1 MKKEGL
7 ISLNKLFAK
16 LGSRIEK
23 NPFKVLFITIII
35 FAIMITGAIK
45 VNMATGSETLVKTD
59 NDAYISNYA
68 MENEFGGDAIMVL
81 LEGDQKDLLKLDNM
95 EKMWNVEQRLKY
107 NEDIFTF
114 MSPASIVHQITD
126 RQGIEI
132 KKQIPNISE
141 GLGEIGGK
149 LTEIGTELG
158 SKALPD
164 SKAIEDKLNSLMD
177 SMDPD
182 KLMKEMGGKQE
193 AELKNKFLAMSDG
206 LGEMGK
212 KLTNIGNEL
221 GNEDIPNP
229 KAIEEK
235 LGELSNINSV
245 FDELIVGQDNLSKGT
260 TELGEGLAKSSEGL
274 NEISQQLY
282 QMAEQ
287 MKDNPQMYQKLTMF
301 AESIE
306 KSTKGLSTMSEKT
319 GILSKGSENTS
330 MALTNIGLKLEK
342 EVEEME
348 KSLSGDGI
356 SPDELKKMS
365 SGFVAMGQNLSDL
378 SSGLSNMATE
388 GSMLPDSSEILL
400 GFKSNMEK
408 EVSGM
413 KENLSGG
420 MSPDELKL
428 MSNGFTTMGE
438 NLNKLSDGLNTFYEK
453 SGMML
458 PYFPHNQKELD
469 NILYDEDGKLRDV
482 FSDTVIDDNHMMLMI
497 KLKGNLKDSTID
509 SIYEDVSYAMEKEN
523 FDVNYMVSG
532 KPVLD
537 SSLRTE
543 MKSNMIVMVASAVA
557 LMFIIL
563 NLVFKV
569 RWRVLSLGIIFVSV
583 IATLGLMGH
592 LNVSMTMVSMA
603 VFPILIGLGI
613 DYSIQFQ
620 NRYEEEQ
627 SVKTTLA
634 QIGKAVGLA
643 VLATVLGFVSLFAS
657 PVPMIQDF
665 GKMLTIGVVVSFIGS
680 IFLLMPIL
688 GARDIVASKA
698 RDSKAKDYN
707 KPTIIDRILGATGKI
722 VTKFAPAILI
732 VSIALAAFGII
743 ADTKVGVETD
753 IETFMPQDMDAL
765 HDIHYIRDIVGST
778 NQMVIFMEDDNLL
791 SEDNVKWMR
800 DIVDEVGNKFPNEIV
815 DIKSIDNVVDNI
827 SPVEDLSLADYT
839 SIIKDDIPE
848 AQRRM
853 FINDEMNKGVILMNV
868 EHMAT
873 DELQEFVE
881 DMDNV
886 LKDAPIKASITGKS
900 VLDVEMVKGL
910 TDGRLR
916 MTIIGLGLVFVALL
930 FLYRSFFKALV
941 AVLPVTL
948 IVGMSG
954 GIMNLLGLKYTP
966 ITATLGALVLGMGT
980 EMTIML
986 LERYLEE
993 RNSGKGKGEAMSI
1006 TIRNIGKATLASG
1019 LTTVGGFSV
1028 LMTSKFVILKDFG
1041 LMTVINISLALIAT
1055 FVILPA
1061 LIWIL
1066 DGLIVKGKVKK
1077 GIYKELHQE

>member
-1 MKKEGL
+1 M
-7 ISLNKLFAK
+7 NKLFSK

-23 NPFKVLFITIII
+23 TPFKILFITIII
-35 FAIMITGAIK
+35 FAIAIAGAIK

-59 NDAYISNYA
+59 NNAYISNYA
-68 MENEFGGDAIMVL
+68 MEQEFGGDAIMVL

-107 NEDIFTF
+107 NEGIFTF

-126 RQGIEI
+126 RQGTEI
-132 KKQIPNISE
+132 KKQIPDISN
-141 GLGEIGGK
+141 GLGELGDK

-158 SKALPD
+158 SKELPD
-164 SKAIEDKLNSLMD
+164 PEAVEKKLDNLMV
-177 SMDPD
+177 SMDPSKFIED
-182 KLMKEMGGKQE
+182 MSGEQE
-193 AELKNKFLAMSDG
+193 AELKNKLLTMGNG

-212 KLTNIGNEL
+212 RLTDIGNEL
-221 GNEDIPNP
+221 GSKDIPNP
-229 KAIEEK
+229 KAMEEK
-235 LGELSNINSV
+235 LGELSNISSV
-245 FDELIVGQDNLSKGT
+245 FDELAGGQDNLAKGV
-260 TELGEGLAKSSEGL
+260 TELGGGLGLSSEGL
-274 NEISQQLY
+274 REISVQLV

-287 MKDNPQMYQKLTMF
+287 KKDNPQMYQKLTMF
-301 AESIE
+301 AENIG
-306 KSTKGLSTMSEKT
+306 KSSEGLSKM
-319 GILSKGSENTS
+319 SENTVKLS
-330 MALTNIGLKLEK
+330 QGNENTSQALNNIGKKLKE
-342 EVEEME
+342 EVEEM
-348 KSLSGDGI
+348 KNSLSGDGI
-356 SPDELKKMS
+356 SSEELKKMS
-365 SGFVAMGQNLSDL
+365 SGFVIMGENLSDL
-378 SSGLSNMATE
+378 SNGLFDMATE
-388 GSMLPDSSEILL
+388 GSILPESSEILSD
-400 GFKSNMEK
+400 FKANIEN
-408 EVSGM
+408 EVVGM
-413 KENLSGG
+413 KDNLSGG
-420 MSPDELKL
+420 ISPDELKL
-428 MSNGFTTMGE
+428 MSDGFITMGE
-438 NLNKLSDGLNTFYEK
+438 NLSKLSNGLNTFHKK

-469 NILYDEDGKLRDV
+469 SILYDDYGKLRDV

-497 KLKGNLKDSTID
+497 KLKGNLEDSTID
-509 SIYEDVSYAMEKEN
+509 SIFEDVSYAIEKEN
-523 FDVNYMVSG
+523 FDVNYIVSG

-543 MKSNMIVMVASAVA
+543 MKSNMIIMVASAVV

-569 RWRVLSLGIIFVSV
+569 RWRALSLGIIFVSV

-627 SVKTTLA
+627 SVKITLT

-665 GKMLTIGVVVSFIGS
+665 GKMLTIGVGVSFVGS

-688 GARDIVASKA
+688 DARDTVASKA
-698 RDSKAKDYN
+698 RDFRIKDYD
-707 KPTIIDRILGATGKI
+707 KPTVLDKILGATGKV
-722 VTKFAPAILI
+722 VTKLAPIILVI
-732 VSIALAAFGII
+732 SIGLATFGII
-743 ADTKVGVETD
+743 ADTKVGIETD

-778 NQMVIFMEDDNLL
+778 NQMIIFMEDENLL
-791 SEDNVKWMR
+791 SEENLQWMR
-800 DIVDEVGNKFPNEIV
+800 DTVDEIKGEFSSNIV
-815 DIKSIDNVVDNI
+815 DIKFIDNLVGNFSDI
-827 SPVEDLSLADYT
+827 EDLNFTEYMD
-839 SIIKDDIPE
+839 IVKKDIPA
-848 AQRRM
+848 AQRKM
-853 FINDEMNKGVILMNV
+853 FINDEMDKAVILMNV

-873 DELQEFVE
+873 EELQDFVE
-881 DMDNV
+881 NMNSM
-886 LKDAPIKASITGKS
+886 LKDAPMKTSITGKS

-910 TDGRLR
+910 TDGRLK
-916 MTIIGLGLVFVALL
+916 MTIIGLGLVFVVLL
-930 FLYRSFFKALV
+930 LLYRSFFKALV
-941 AVLPVTL
+941 AVLPVVL

-993 RNSGKGKGEAMSI
+993 RNLGKEKDEAMSI
-1006 TIRNIGKATLASG
+1006 TIKNIGKATVASG

-1028 LMTSKFVILKDFG
+1028 LRTSKFVILKDFG

-1066 DGLIVKGKVKK
+1066 DRFIVKEKVKK
-1077 GIYKELHQE
+1077 EVYKELPQE

>member
-1 MKKEGL
+1 MKEGL
-7 ISLNKLFAK
+7 NSLNKLFSK
-16 LGSRIEK
+16 LGGRIEK
-23 NPFKVLFITIII
+23 SPFKVLFITIII
-35 FAIMITGAIK
+35 FAIMIAGAIK
-45 VNMATGSETLVKTD
+45 VYMATGSETLVKTD
-59 NDAYISNYA
+59 NDAYISNYS
-68 MENEFGGDAIMVL
+68 MESEFGGDAIMVL

-107 NEDIFTF
+107 NENIFTF

-126 RQGIEI
+126 KQGTEI
-132 KKQIPNISE
+132 KKQIPNMSE
-141 GLGEIGGK
+141 GLGELGNK
-149 LTEIGTELG
+149 LIEIGTELG
-158 SKALPD
+158 NKELPD
-164 SKAIEDKLNSLMD
+164 PKEIENKLNSLMS
-177 SMDPD
+177 SMDPK
-182 KLMKEMGGKQE
+182 KLMEEAAGKQE
-193 AELKNKFLAMSDG
+193 AELKKKFLTMGNG

-212 KLTNIGNEL
+212 KLTDIGNEL
-221 GNEDIPNP
+221 GSKNIPNP
-229 KAIEEK
+229 KAMEEK
-235 LGELSNINSV
+235 LGELSNISSV
-245 FDELIVGQDNLSKGT
+245 FEDLAGGQDNLAQGVA
-260 TELGEGLAKSSEGL
+260 ELGGALGLSSEGL
-274 NEISQQLY
+274 REISVQLG

-287 MKDNPQMYQKLTMF
+287 MKDNPPMNQKLTMF
-301 AESIE
+301 AENIG
-306 KSTKGLSTMSEKT
+306 KSSEGLSMM
-319 GILSKGSENTS
+319 SENTVKLS
-330 MALTNIGLKLEK
+330 QGNENTSQALNNIGKKLKE
-342 EVEEME
+342 EVEEL
-348 KSLSGDGI
+348 KNGLSGDGI
-356 SPDELKKMS
+356 SSEELKKMS
-365 SGFVAMGQNLSDL
+365 SGFVTMGENLSDL
-378 SSGLSNMATE
+378 STGLSDMATK
-388 GSMLPDSSEILL
+388 GSLLPDSSDILS
-400 GFKSNMEK
+400 GFKTNMEN
-408 EVSGM
+408 EIAGM
-413 KENLSGG
+413 KDNLSGG
-420 MSPDELKL
+420 ISPDELKL
-428 MSNGFTTMGE
+428 MSGGFITMGE
-438 NLNKLSDGLNTFYEK
+438 NLNKLSDGLNTFHEK
-453 SGMML
+453 SGMMI

-469 NILYDEDGKLRDV
+469 NILFEDGALREV
-482 FSDTVIDDNHMMLMI
+482 FSDTVIDENHMMLMI
-497 KLKGNLKDSTID
+497 KLKGNLEDSTID
-509 SIYEDVSYAMEKEN
+509 SIFEDVSYAMEKEN
-523 FDVNYMVSG
+523 FDVSYLVSG

-543 MKSNMIVMVASAVA
+543 MKSNMVIMVASAVA

-563 NLVFKV
+563 ILVFKV

-627 SVKTTLA
+627 SVRITLT

-665 GKMLTIGVVVSFIGS
+665 GKMLTIGVGVSFIGS

-688 GARDIVASKA
+688 GARHIVESKA
-698 RDSKAKDYN
+698 SDLKIKDYN
-707 KPTIIDRILGATGKI
+707 KPTVLDKILGATGRV
-722 VTKFAPAILI
+722 VTKLAPIILI
-732 VSIALAAFGII
+732 VSIGLAAFGMI

-778 NQMVIFMEDDNLL
+778 NQMIIFMEDEDLL
-791 SEDNVKWMR
+791 SEDNLKWMR
-800 DIVDEVGNKFPNEIV
+800 DTVDSVESKFSSNIV
-815 DIKSIDNVVDNI
+815 DIKFIDNLVGNFSDI
-827 SPVEDLSLADYT
+827 DELSFTEYMD
-839 SIIKDDIPE
+839 IIEKDIPA
-848 AQRRM
+848 AQRKM
-853 FINDEMNKGVILMNV
+853 FINDEMDKGVILMNV

-873 DELQEFVE
+873 EELQGFVE
-881 DMDNV
+881 SMDSMLN
-886 LKDAPIKASITGKS
+886 DALIKTSITGKS

-910 TDGRLR
+910 TDGRLK

-930 FLYRSFFKALV
+930 LLYRSFFKAFA
-941 AVLPVTL
+941 AVLPVAL

-993 RNSGKGKGEAMSI
+993 RNSGKEKEEAMST
-1006 TIRNIGKATLASG
+1006 TIKNIGKATVASG

-1066 DGLIVKGKVKK
+1066 DRFIVSEKVRKV
-1077 GIYKELHQE
+1077 YRALPQE

>member
-1 MKKEGL
+1 ME
-7 ISLNKLFAK
+7 KLFSK
-16 LGSRIEK
+16 IGSRIEK
-23 NPFKVLFITIII
+23 TPFKMLFITIII
-35 FAIMITGAIK
+35 FAIMVTGVMK

-68 MENEFGGDAIMVL
+68 MEQEFGGDSIMVL
-81 LEGDQKDLLKLDNM
+81 LEGDQKDLLELDNM

-107 NEDIFTF
+107 NEGIFTF

-126 RQGIEI
+126 RQGTEI
-132 KKQIPNISE
+132 KKQLPDMSN
-141 GLGEIGGK
+141 GLGELGDK

-158 SKALPD
+158 GKELPD
-164 SKAIEDKLNSLMD
+164 PEAVEKKLDNLIV
-177 SMDPD
+177 SMDPN
-182 KLMKEMGGKQE
+182 KLMEDMGGKQE
-193 AELKNKFLAMSDG
+193 AELKNKFLTMGNG

-212 KLTNIGNEL
+212 KLTDIGNEL
-221 GNEDIPNP
+221 GSKDIPNP
-229 KAIEEK
+229 KEMEEK
-235 LGELSNINSV
+235 LGELSNISNV
-245 FDELIVGQDNLSKGT
+245 FDELTEGEDNLAKGVT
-260 TELGEGLAKSSEGL
+260 ALGGGLNLSSEGL
-274 NEISQQLY
+274 REISEQLR

-287 MKDNPQMYQKLTMF
+287 MKDNPQIYQKLNMF
-301 AESIE
+301 AENIG
-306 KSTKGLSTMSEKT
+306 KSSEGLSKMSENTVK
-319 GILSKGSENTS
+319 LSKGNENTS
-330 MALTNIGLKLEK
+330 QALNNMGKKLK
-342 EVEEME
+342 EVVAEMQN
-348 KSLSGDGI
+348 SLSGDGI
-356 SPDELKKMS
+356 SSEELKKMS
-365 SGFVAMGQNLSDL
+365 SGFVTMGENLSDL
-378 SSGLSNMATE
+378 SNGLSEMATE
-388 GSMLPDSSEILL
+388 GSILPDGSEVLS
-400 GFKSNMEK
+400 GFKANMEQ
-408 EVSGM
+408 EVAGM
-413 KENLSGG
+413 KDNLSGG
-420 MSPDELKL
+420 ISPDELKT
-428 MSNGFTTMGE
+428 MSDGFITMGE
-438 NLNKLSDGLNTFYEK
+438 NLNKLSDGLNTLHEK
-453 SGMML
+453 SGMMI

-469 NILYDEDGKLRDV
+469 NILYEDGNLREI
-482 FSDTVIDDNHMMLMI
+482 FSDTIIDDNHMMLMI
-497 KLKGNLKDSTID
+497 KLKGNLDDRTID
-509 SIYEDVSYAMEKEN
+509 SIYEDVSYAMEKEDFN
-523 FDVNYMVSG
+523 VNYIVSG

-543 MKSNMIVMVASAVA
+543 MKSNMIIMVASAVA

-563 NLVFKV
+563 SLVFKV
-569 RWRVLSLGIIFVSV
+569 RWRILSLGIIFVSV

-627 SVKTTLA
+627 SVKITLT

-665 GKMLTIGVVVSFIGS
+665 GKMLTIGVVVSFVGS
-680 IFLLMPIL
+680 IFLLMPVL
-688 GARDIVASKA
+688 AARDTVASKEGDV
-698 RDSKAKDYN
+698 RNKDYD
-707 KPTIIDRILGATGKI
+707 KPTVLDKILGATGKV
-722 VTKFAPAILI
+722 VTKLAPIILI
-732 VSIALAAFGII
+732 VSIGLATFGII

-778 NQMVIFMEDDNLL
+778 NQMIIFMEDENLL
-791 SEDNVKWMR
+791 SEKNLQWMR
-800 DIVDEVGNKFPNEIV
+800 DTVDEVEGEFSSNIV
-815 DIKSIDNVVDNI
+815 DIKFIDNLVGNFSDI
-827 SPVEDLSLADYT
+827 EDLNFTEYMDILE
-839 SIIKDDIPE
+839 KDIPA
-848 AQRRM
+848 AQRKM
-853 FINDEMNKGVILMNV
+853 FINDEMDKGVILMNV

-873 DELQEFVE
+873 EELQDFVE
-881 DMDNV
+881 SMDSL
-886 LKDAPIKASITGKS
+886 LKDAPIKTSITGKS

-910 TDGRLR
+910 TDGRLK

-930 FLYRSFFKALV
+930 LLYRSFFKALV
-941 AVLPVTL
+941 AVLPVVL

-954 GIMNLLGLKYTP
+954 GIMDLLGLKYTP

-993 RNSGKGKGEAMSI
+993 RNLGKEKEEAMSI
-1006 TIRNIGKATLASG
+1006 TIKNIGKATVASG

-1066 DGLIVKGKVKK
+1066 DRFIVKEKVKK
-1077 GIYKELHQE
+1077 EVYRELP

>member
-1 MKKEGL
+1 ME
-7 ISLNKLFAK
+7 KLFSK
-16 LGSRIEK
+16 IGSRIEK
-23 NPFKVLFITIII
+23 TPFKMLFITIII
-35 FAIMITGAIK
+35 FAIMVTGVMK

-68 MENEFGGDAIMVL
+68 MEQEFGGDSIMVL
-81 LEGDQKDLLKLDNM
+81 LEGDQKDLLELDNM

-126 RQGIEI
+126 RQGTEI

-141 GLGEIGGK
+141 GLGEMGNK
-149 LTEIGTELG
+149 LTEIGGELG
-158 SKALPD
+158 SKELPD
-164 SKAIEDKLNSLMD
+164 SSAVENKLNSLMS
-177 SMDPD
+177 SMDPN
-182 KLMKEMGGKQE
+182 KLMEEIGGKQE
-193 AELKNKFLAMSDG
+193 AELKDKFVEMG
-206 LGEMGK
+206 NRLGEMGNR
-212 KLTNIGNEL
+212 LTNIGNEL
-221 GNEDIPNP
+221 GSKEIPDP
-229 KAIEEK
+229 KIIEEK
-235 LGELSNINSV
+235 LGELSNISIV
-245 FDELIVGQDNLSKGT
+245 FDELIGGQDNLSNGS
-260 TELGEGLAKSSEGL
+260 TELGGGLAMSSQGL
-274 NEISQQLY
+274 SQTSQQLY
-282 QMAEQ
+282 QMADE
-287 MKDNPQMYQKLTMF
+287 MKNNTQMYQKLTMF
-301 AESIE
+301 AENIE
-306 KSTKGLSTMSEKT
+306 KSSQGLSAMSEKT
-319 GILSKGSENTS
+319 GMLSKGSENTS
-330 MALTNIGLKLEK
+330 TALTNISLKLEK
-342 EVEEME
+342 EVEEM
-348 KSLSGDGI
+348 KKGLSGDGI
-356 SPDELKKMS
+356 SPDELKNMS
-365 SGFVAMGQNLSDL
+365 NGFVIMGQNLSEL
-378 SSGLSNMATE
+378 SNGLSTMATE
-388 GSMLPDSSEILL
+388 GSMLPDSSEMLSS
-400 GFKSNMEK
+400 FKSNMEN
-408 EVSGM
+408 EISGM
-413 KENLSGG
+413 KDNLSGG
-420 MSPDELKL
+420 ISPDELKT
-428 MSNGFTTMGE
+428 MSDGFITMGE
-438 NLNKLSDGLNTFYEK
+438 NLNKLSDGLNTLHEK
-453 SGMML
+453 SGMMI

-469 NILYDEDGKLRDV
+469 NILYEDGNLREI
-482 FSDTVIDDNHMMLMI
+482 FSDTIIDDNHMMLMI
-497 KLKGNLKDSTID
+497 KLKGNLDDRTID
-509 SIYEDVSYAMEKEN
+509 SIYEDVSYAMEKEDFN
-523 FDVNYMVSG
+523 VNYIVSG

-543 MKSNMIVMVASAVA
+543 MKSNMIIMVASAVA

-563 NLVFKV
+563 SLVFKV
-569 RWRVLSLGIIFVSV
+569 RWRILSLGIIFVSV

-627 SVKTTLA
+627 SVKITLT

-665 GKMLTIGVVVSFIGS
+665 GKMLTIGVVVSFVGS
-680 IFLLMPIL
+680 IFLLMPVL
-688 GARDIVASKA
+688 AARDTVASKEGDV
-698 RDSKAKDYN
+698 RNKDYD
-707 KPTIIDRILGATGKI
+707 KPTVLDKILGATGKV
-722 VTKFAPAILI
+722 VTKLAPIILI
-732 VSIALAAFGII
+732 VSIGLATFGII

-778 NQMVIFMEDDNLL
+778 NQMIIFMEDENLL
-791 SEDNVKWMR
+791 SEKNLQWMR
-800 DIVDEVGNKFPNEIV
+800 DTVDEVEGEFSSNIV
-815 DIKSIDNVVDNI
+815 DIKFIDNLVGNFSDI
-827 SPVEDLSLADYT
+827 EDLNFTEYMDILE
-839 SIIKDDIPE
+839 KDIPA
-848 AQRRM
+848 AQRKM
-853 FINDEMNKGVILMNV
+853 FINDEMDKGVILMNV

-873 DELQEFVE
+873 EELQDFVE
-881 DMDNV
+881 SMDSL
-886 LKDAPIKASITGKS
+886 LKDAPIKTSITGKS

-910 TDGRLR
+910 TDGRLK

-930 FLYRSFFKALV
+930 LLYRSFFKALV
-941 AVLPVTL
+941 AVLPVVL

-954 GIMNLLGLKYTP
+954 GIMDLLGLKYTP

-993 RNSGKGKGEAMSI
+993 RNLGKEKEEAMSI
-1006 TIRNIGKATLASG
+1006 TIRNIGKATVASG

-1066 DGLIVKGKVKK
+1066 DGLIVKEKVKK
-1077 GIYKELHQE
+1077 KDIGNYLKNN

>member
-7 ISLNKLFAK
+7 IGLNKLFAK

-23 NPFKVLFITIII
+23 TPFKVLFITIII
-35 FAIMITGAIK
+35 FAIMIAGAIK

-59 NDAYISNYA
+59 NDAYISNHA

-81 LEGDQKDLLKLDNM
+81 LEGNQEDLLKLDNM

-107 NEDIFTF
+107 NENIFTF

-126 RQGIEI
+126 RQGTEI
-132 KKQIPNISE
+132 KKQVPNISE
-141 GLGEIGGK
+141 GLGEMGNK
-149 LTEIGTELG
+149 LTELGTELG
-158 SKALPD
+158 NKELPD
-164 SKAIEDKLNSLMD
+164 PKAVEEKVNSLMD
-177 SMDPD
+177 SMDPN
-182 KLMKEMGGKQE
+182 KFMKEMGGKQE
-193 AELKNKFLAMSDG
+193 AELKSKFLAMSDG

-212 KLTNIGNEL
+212 RLTDIGNEL
-221 GNEDIPNP
+221 GSKDIPNP
-229 KAIEEK
+229 KAMEEK

-245 FDELIVGQDNLSKGT
+245 FDELIVGQDNLGKGA
-260 TELGEGLAKSSEGL
+260 TELGGGLAKSSEGL
-274 NEISQQLY
+274 SEISQQLY

-287 MKDNPQMYQKLTMF
+287 MKDNPQIYQKLTMF

-306 KSTKGLSTMSEKT
+306 KSSKGLSAMSEKT
-319 GILSKGSENTS
+319 GKLSKGSENTS

-342 EVEEME
+342 EVEEM
-348 KSLSGDGI
+348 KKGLSGDGI

-365 SGFVAMGQNLSDL
+365 NGFVTMGQNLSDL
-378 SSGLSNMATE
+378 GSGLSNMAAE
-388 GSMLPDSSEILL
+388 GSMFPDSSEILSD
-400 GFKSNMEK
+400 FKSNMEK
-408 EVSGM
+408 EMSGI
-413 KENLSGG
+413 KADLSGG
-420 MSPDELKL
+420 VSPDELKS
-428 MSNGFTTMGE
+428 MSNGFITMGQ
-438 NLNKLSDGLNTFYEK
+438 NLNNLSNGLNTFYEK

-458 PYFPHNQKELD
+458 PYFPDNQKELD
-469 NILYDEDGKLRDV
+469 NILYDGGKLRDV
-482 FSDTVIDDNHMMLMI
+482 FSDTIIDDNHMMLMV
-497 KLKGNLKDSTID
+497 KLKGNLDDSTID
-509 SIYEDVSYAMEKEN
+509 SIYKDVSYAMKKEN
-523 FDVNYMVSG
+523 FDVKYMISG

-543 MKSNMIVMVASAVA
+543 MKSNMMVMVASAVA

-592 LNVSMTMVSMA
+592 LNVPMTMVSMA

-627 SVKTTLA
+627 SVKTTLT

-665 GKMLTIGVVVSFIGS
+665 GKMLTIGVIVSFVGS

-688 GARDIVASKA
+688 AARDTVAPKAKNSKT
-698 RDSKAKDYN
+698 KDYN
-707 KPTIIDRILGATGKI
+707 KPTIIDKTLGATGRTA
-722 VTKFAPAILI
+722 TKFAPIILI
-732 VSIALAAFGII
+732 ISIALAVFGII

-765 HDIHYIRDIVGST
+765 HDIHYMRDIVGST

-791 SEDNVKWMR
+791 SEGNIKWMR
-800 DIVDEVGNKFPNEIV
+800 YIVDEIENKFPNEIV
-815 DIKSIDNVVDNI
+815 DIKFIDNIVDNI
-827 SPVEDLSLADYT
+827 SPAEDLSFADYT
-839 SIIKDDIPE
+839 SIIKNDIPE
-848 AQRRM
+848 AQRKM

-868 EHMAT
+868 EHMST
-873 DELQEFVE
+873 DELREFVE
-881 DMDNV
+881 EMDNV
-886 LKDAPIKASITGKS
+886 LKGAPIKASITGKS

-916 MTIIGLGLVFVALL
+916 MTIIGLALVFVALL

-941 AVLPVTL
+941 AVLPVAL

-966 ITATLGALVLGMGT
+966 ITATLGSLVLGMGT
-980 EMTIML
+980 EMNIML

-993 RNSGKGKGEAMSI
+993 RNSGKEKEEAMSI
-1006 TIRNIGKATLASG
+1006 TIKNIGKATLASG

-1041 LMTVINISLALIAT
+1041 LMTVINISLALIST

-1066 DGLIVKGKVKK
+1066 DGLIVKNKK
-1077 GIYKELHQE
+1077 LDDDIEKLSF

>member
-7 ISLNKLFAK
+7 IVLEKLFSK
-16 LGSRIEK
+16 VGSRIEK
-23 NPFKVLFITIII
+23 TPFKMLFLTIII

-68 MENEFGGDAIMVL
+68 MEQEFGGDVIMVL
-81 LEGDQKDLLKLDNM
+81 LEGEQKDLLKLDNM

-107 NEDIFTF
+107 NEEIFTF
-114 MSPASIVHQITD
+114 MSPASIVHQITHK
-126 RQGIEI
+126 QGTEI
-132 KKQIPNISE
+132 KKQVPDMSN
-141 GLGEIGGK
+141 GLGELGDK
-149 LTEIGTELG
+149 LIEIGTELG
-158 SKALPD
+158 GKELPD
-164 SKAIEDKLNSLMD
+164 PEAVEGKLDNLIV
-177 SMDPD
+177 SMDPN
-182 KLMKEMGGKQE
+182 KLIEDMGGKQE
-193 AELKNKFLAMSDG
+193 AELKNKFVTMGNG

-221 GNEDIPNP
+221 ASKDMPNP
-229 KAIEEK
+229 KEMEKK
-235 LGELSNINSV
+235 LGELSNISNV
-245 FDELIVGQDNLSKGT
+245 FDELAGGQDNLAKGVIELGGGLSLSSKG
-260 TELGEGLAKSSEGL
+260 LGEMSA
-274 NEISQQLY
+274 QLR

-287 MKDNPQMYQKLTMF
+287 MKNNPQMYQKLNMF
-301 AESIE
+301 AENIE
-306 KSTKGLSTMSEKT
+306 RSSEALSKMSENTVK
-319 GILSKGSENTS
+319 LSKGNENTS
-330 MALTNIGLKLEK
+330 QALNNIGKKLEE
-342 EVEEME
+342 EVGEME
-348 KSLSGDGI
+348 NSLSGDGI
-356 SPDELKKMS
+356 SSEELKKMS
-365 SGFVAMGQNLSDL
+365 SGFVTMGENLSDL
-378 SSGLSNMATE
+378 SNGLSEIAAG
-388 GSMLPDSSEILL
+388 GSMLPDSSELL
-400 GFKSNMEK
+400 PGFKANMEQ
-408 EVSGM
+408 EIAGM
-413 KENLSGG
+413 KNNLSGG
-420 MSPDELKL
+420 ISPDELKT
-428 MSNGFTTMGE
+428 MSNGFITMGE
-438 NLNKLSDGLNTFYEK
+438 KLNKLSDGLNTLHEK
-453 SGMML
+453 SGMMV

-469 NILYDEDGKLRDV
+469 NILYEDGKLRDI
-482 FSDTVIDDNHMMLMI
+482 FSDTIIDDNHMMLMI
-497 KLKGNLKDSTID
+497 KLKGNLEDSDID

-523 FDVNYMVSG
+523 FDVKYIVSG

-543 MKSNMIVMVASAVA
+543 MKSNMIRMVASAVV

-563 NLVFKV
+563 SLVFKV

-627 SVKTTLA
+627 SVKITLT

-643 VLATVLGFVSLFAS
+643 VLATALGFVSLFAS

-665 GKMLTIGVVVSFIGS
+665 GKMLTIGVMVSFIGS

-688 GARDIVASKA
+688 AARDTVASKA
-698 RDSKAKDYN
+698 GNLRIKDYH
-707 KPTIIDRILGATGKI
+707 KSTVLDEILGATGKA
-722 VTKFAPAILI
+722 VTKLAPIILL
-732 VSIALAAFGII
+732 VSIGLATFGII

-778 NQMVIFMEDDNLL
+778 NQMIIFMEDENLL
-791 SEDNVKWMR
+791 SEENLQWMR
-800 DIVDEVGNKFPNEIV
+800 DTVDEVKGRFSDNIV
-815 DIKSIDNVVDNI
+815 DIKFIDNLVGNFSEIENLDFSEYMDIVN
-827 SPVEDLSLADYT
+827 
-839 SIIKDDIPE
+839 KDIPV
-848 AQRRM
+848 AQKKM
-853 FINDEMNKGVILMNV
+853 FINDEKNKGVIIMNV

-873 DELQEFVE
+873 EELQEFVE
-881 DMDNV
+881 SMEKL
-886 LKDAPIKASITGKS
+886 LKDAPIKTSITGKS

-910 TDGRLR
+910 TDGRLK
-916 MTIIGLGLVFVALL
+916 MTIIGLGLVFVVLL
-930 FLYRSFFKALV
+930 LLYRSFFKALV
-941 AVLPVTL
+941 AVSPVVL

-966 ITATLGALVLGMGT
+966 ITATLGALILGMGT

-993 RNSGKGKGEAMSI
+993 RNLGKEKEEAMSI
-1006 TIRNIGKATLASG
+1006 TIKNIGKATVASG
-1019 LTTVGGFSV
+1019 LTTIGGFSV

-1061 LIWIL
+1061 LIWTL
-1066 DGLIVKGKVKK
+1066 DGFIVKEK
-1077 GIYKELHQE
+1077 